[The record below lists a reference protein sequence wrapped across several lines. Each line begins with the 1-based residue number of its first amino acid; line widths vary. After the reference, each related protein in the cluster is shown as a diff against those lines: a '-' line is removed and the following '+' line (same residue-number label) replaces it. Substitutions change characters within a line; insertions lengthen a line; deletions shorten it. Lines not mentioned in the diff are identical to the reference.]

1 MPAKKEVETLGEIIV
16 CTVMFQ
22 KALWFCSVG
31 NIIGFDHQRCFV
43 LQTKQSDE

>member
-1 MPAKKEVETLGEIIV
+1 MLAKKEVETLGEIIV

-31 NIIGFDHQRCFV
+31 NSFNHQRCFV
-43 LQTKQSDE
+43 LKTKQSDE